1 MTAGS
6 RQTRRAGRATGL
18 LAALGM
24 AVALTACSPVVRHHG
39 YAPDEFQ
46 LAMIEVGRDGRDE
59 VAEVVG
65 FPGVTGLV
73 TEDVWYYVKSR
84 RLQGGIGESPEEAR
98 EVIAISFDAQDRV
111 SNVERFG
118 LEDGQVVAL
127 SRRVTESNVPPPSL
141 LSQLLRN
148 IGVFQPSQFFD

>member
-1 MTAGS
+1 MAAGG
-6 RQTRRAGRATGL
+6 RQVRAAGGAVRL
-18 LAALGM
+18 FAAI
-24 AVALTACSPVVRHHG
+24 AVAAAVAACSPVVRHHG

-46 LAMIEVGRDGRDE
+46 LAMIEVGRDNRE
-59 VAEVVG
+59 AVVEVVG

-73 TEDVWYYVKSR
+73 TDDIWYYVKSR
-84 RLQGGIGESPEEAR
+84 RVHGGIGEPPEESR
-98 EVIAISFDAQDRV
+98 EVVAISFDARDVV
-111 SNVERFG
+111 SNIERFG

-127 SRRVTESNVPPPSL
+127 SRRVTESNVPPPSI